1 MLCFLD
7 KNLLEHVNCELLR
20 ILKNKMTSN
29 TFSIARFSRSLS
41 FGAMLLGFF
50 LSLQVSVS
58 FSATVLPFTPKKV
71 DAISESWMWTEIREL
86 NDLGY
91 RCLTQGPRDSVF
103 FGTENGIYHYDGH
116 TLVRY
121 GSEHGLDESPIAAMY
136 TSRRGEVYAASKE
149 SLYFFNDGHWQLLLD
164 VPTDDYVHGG
174 FREDSQGNVWARSVE
189 GVVRINADKAV
200 IAQPFE
206 LPVIAIEVD
215 SDDHLWL
222 SLDGVIYMYECAI
235 DSGEIDIAQCEQ
247 HVPDPIA
254 DRNSIRLYPFADSR
268 GDIWV
273 FNQQTHLGL
282 LRYRK
287 AQRVWEHF
295 PFAEKDSDGKEI
307 WDRRHSTM
315 LETSDGKL
323 VLASRTVLSVY
334 ENNIWTKI
342 EPEKLRNN
350 ATNSISL
357 FESSDRK
364 LWVGMTSRTVFNIDR
379 SERHFSIYEDL
390 IFQDDEKSG
399 VQWFIGKNNELV
411 TYDPRARSWQRYVDS
426 DQLIDTPIHI
436 DVANDGRI
444 IVAGS
449 DDINA
454 AISIYNG
461 QRWHKQIL
469 ANFSPSIHHFGLIE
483 TASGVYYLGAAFY
496 SKDTVRFPGGVLSL
510 TPLANKTEFAVERVS
525 PDKVKATVPTLMETS
540 DGKIWFGGDQLRQ
553 FHNSE
558 IKNLQF
564 PGTHLD
570 KKGMI
575 YAAADS
581 EGKIWLSKF
590 GYGVYS
596 SLDAK
601 TWAYYPGGEN
611 IGTNSITYIL
621 PHRGK
626 LYAASFNG
634 VAFFDGL
641 DWNRHYLP
649 EALKMAQGS
658 GSLKIDGEQ
667 ALWVNITSHFWFRR
681 SKGIW
686 GTGKEEFPPMR
697 TIRYQA
703 EQDPPIVE
711 LAASTDTVPSGA
723 RQFITWSGSDRWN
736 YTLNDELRYSWRLDD
751 MPWSEFSKETHISL
765 EKLKRGDYTFELRA
779 KDKTGNISKNATFN
793 FVVLAPIWQRGW
805 FIALVGGFGTAIITL
820 IISII
825 RLREKQ
831 IIALEKVRLEFYT
844 HITHELRTPLTA
856 ILGPLSK
863 LKKDIVDVEHSKLIS
878 LAYKNSQR
886 LRQLVDQVL
895 DIRKI
900 DSGKEAIKLDEL
912 DPVVFLRETAAVYLP
927 LTSENKIQLK
937 LEMPERSEQTLLDQD
952 KLLKIVDNLLTNAV
966 KFTPESGSIII
977 RVALQIDAKDK
988 QMCLLKL
995 EVEDNGIGISP
1006 EVKKHIFDTY
1016 YRGHD
1021 QQYEGF
1027 GIGLSYVKRL
1037 VDMCNGVIDVVSP
1050 VHTVGNPGTRFIV
1063 EIPLERVSAVE
1074 QVDAQDSVAND
1085 DSLLD
1090 EESDGPESVKPQLLI
1105 IEDNSD
1111 IRSYLIIELGEYYSI
1126 IEASNGLEGLQK
1138 AREMLPDVIISDVMM
1153 PEMDGLEC
1161 CKMLKTDEKT
1171 SHIPIIV
1178 FSARR
1183 AKEHEIEGLET
1194 GADDYIAKP
1203 IDITLLRT
1211 RLHNLIESR
1220 KMLRTRYSNNP
1231 ATELENF
1238 AVNNTDKNFIKRLTS
1253 IVEENYP
1260 RPDFGTNELAEH
1272 LCFSRTTLYRK
1283 MKAVFDQSPSQFIR
1297 SVRLQ
1302 KAAEFLKSENASV
1315 SAVMYQVGFQDF
1327 SYFSKCFKAQY
1338 GVPPSQ
1344 FGQEQNTSLS

>member
-1 MLCFLD
+1 
-7 KNLLEHVNCELLR
+7 
-20 ILKNKMTSN
+20 
-29 TFSIARFSRSLS
+29 
-41 FGAMLLGFF
+41 
-50 LSLQVSVS
+50 
-58 FSATVLPFTPKKV
+58 
-71 DAISESWMWTEIREL
+71 MWTEIREL

-91 RCLTQGPRDSVF
+91 RCLTQGPDDSIF

-116 TLVRY
+116 ALIRY
-121 GSEHGLDESPIAAMY
+121 GSEQGLDESPIAAMY

-149 SLYFFNDGHWQLLLD
+149 SLYYFNEGHWQLLLN
-164 VPTDDYVHGG
+164 VPTDDYTHGG
-174 FREDSQGNVWARSVE
+174 FTEDSEGNVWARSVK

-235 DSGEIDIAQCEQ
+235 NAGEIDIAQCEQ
-247 HVPDPIA
+247 HIPDPIA
-254 DRNSIRLYPFADSR
+254 DRNSIRLYPFADSS

-295 PFAEKDSDGKEI
+295 PFAEKDSDGNEV

-323 VLASRTVLSVY
+323 VLASRTVFSIY
-334 ENNIWTKI
+334 QNNNWTKI

-357 FESSDRK
+357 FESRDRK
-364 LWVGMTSRTVFNIDR
+364 LWVGMTSNTVFNIDR
-379 SERHFSIYEDL
+379 SEKHFSIYEDL

-399 VQWFIGKNNELV
+399 IQWFIGKNNELV
-411 TYDPRARSWQRYVDS
+411 TYDPRATLWQRHIDS

-436 DVANDGRI
+436 DVAKDGRVV
-444 IVAGS
+444 VAGS
-449 DDINA
+449 DDMNA
-454 AISIYNG
+454 AISIFDG
-461 QRWHKQIL
+461 QHWYKQIL
-469 ANFSPSIHHFGLIE
+469 KNFSPSIHHFGLIE

-510 TPLANKTEFAVERVS
+510 TPLANKTEFAVERVR
-525 PDKVKATVPTLMETS
+525 PDKVKTTVPTLVETP
-540 DGKIWFGGDQLRQ
+540 DGKIWFGGDRLRQ

-570 KKGMI
+570 KKGII

-581 EGKIWLSKF
+581 EGKVWLSKF

-596 SLDAK
+596 SLDTE
-601 TWAYYPGGEN
+601 TWIYYPGGEN

-621 PHRGK
+621 PHKGG

-634 VAFFDGL
+634 VAYFDGQ

-658 GSLKIDGEQ
+658 GSLKIDREE
-667 ALWVNITSHFWFRR
+667 ALWINITSHFWFRR

-686 GTGKEEFPPMR
+686 GTGEEEFPPMR

-703 EQDPPIVE
+703 EQDPPTVE

-736 YTLNDELRYSWRLDD
+736 YTLSDELRYSWRLDEK
-751 MPWSEFSKETHISL
+751 PWSEFSKETHISL

-805 FIALVGGFGTAIITL
+805 FIALVGGFGTAIIAL

-863 LKKDIVDVEHSKLIS
+863 LKKDIVDAEHSKLIS

-886 LRQLVDQVL
+886 LRQLIDQVL

-912 DPVVFLRETAAVYLP
+912 DPIVFLRETAAVYLP
-927 LTSENKIQLK
+927 LTSEHKIQLK
-937 LEMPERSEQTLLDQD
+937 LEIPERSELTLLDQD

-966 KFTPESGSIII
+966 KFTPENGSIIV
-977 RVALQIDAKDK
+977 RAALQIDAKDK
-988 QMCLLKL
+988 QTCLLKL

-1037 VDMCNGVIDVVSP
+1037 VDMCNGFIDVISP
-1050 VHTVGNPGTRFIV
+1050 VHTEGNPGARFTV
-1063 EIPLERVSAVE
+1063 EIPLERVSSGE
-1074 QVDAQDSVAND
+1074 QVDAQVSVADD
-1085 DSLLD
+1085 DSSPD
-1090 EESDGPESVKPQLLI
+1090 EVGDEPENVKPQLLI

-1111 IRSYLIIELGEYYSI
+1111 IRSYLNIELSEYYSI

-1203 IDITLLRT
+1203 IDITLLRA
-1211 RLHNLIESR
+1211 RLRNLIENR
-1220 KMLRTRYSNNP
+1220 KMLRTRYSSDP
-1231 ATELENF
+1231 ATELEDF

-1253 IVEENYP
+1253 IIEENYP
-1260 RPDFGTNELAEH
+1260 KPDFGTNELAEH

-1302 KAAEFLKSENASV
+1302 KATELLQNENASV

-1344 FGQEQNTSLS
+1344 FSQEYNTAED